1 MEKKGEKKKRMA
13 SNVHYL
19 RMWFSKHHYFLRL
32 DQSIRCSFTKSNV
45 KPSTPKRSSLPPLTP
60 PYVIPLCVDE
70 TTKQA
75 EAERNCTAALSI
87 GHKTLLVS
95 KSSKV
100 MILVSQAPCGAM
112 FASKC
117 SLSSSPKFF
126 TSNSPPFPNPLPK
139 FITRR
144 PFHLTLAKAEA
155 NFDSSSPTKSSSSTS
170 TSTTPNSPFA
180 NDQTVFVGG
189 EDVPLE
195 GVIQFEKPTS
205 SSRLEK
211 WG

>member
-1 MEKKGEKKKRMA
+1 MCTTFVCGSANTITFYGWINQFVAVSLNLMLNPPHQNAAPCLLWR
-13 SNVHYL
+13 H
-19 RMWFSKHHYFLRL
+19 RMWYRFVWTRRQSK
-32 DQSIRCSFTKSNV
+32 Q
-45 KPSTPKRSSLPPLTP
+45 
-60 PYVIPLCVDE
+60 
-70 TTKQA
+70 KQK
-75 EAERNCTAALSI
+75 EIALLHWASDT
-87 GHKTLLVS
+87 KTLLVS

-117 SLSSSPKFF
+117 SLSSSPKFI